1 MLTQINGQGITDP
14 EIGRFVVMRV
24 LRPLSQ
30 RLAVD
35 AFHLLTRAGIG
46 S

>member
-1 MLTQINGQGITDP
+1 MQHL

-24 LRPLSQ
+24 LRPSSQ

-35 AFHLLTRAGIG
+35 AFLALTRARI
-46 S
+46 SS